1 LKTKAS
7 SNLDSPSYEVFPVGH
22 YLSEYK
28 DKHRIIVR
36 DIESRPIPLP
46 ERLELYEQEMKKLKN
61 QFRKVRQAEYESK
74 SIEVSKGHS
83 CTSKKPGGKK
93 NCGWKCALAPT
104 SDLYTRKEWVRTTG
118 TNKGLQVSASQA
130 CIKMTVSGRGT
141 NKGTV
146 YATFRYRPDVI
157 TKRVERDVFDL
168 FNLIAA
174 NKDVDFSDYVDERQD
189 ETLSFNESLDVE

>member
-1 LKTKAS
+1 
-7 SNLDSPSYEVFPVGH
+7 
-22 YLSEYK
+22 
-28 DKHRIIVR
+28 
-36 DIESRPIPLP
+36 
-46 ERLELYEQEMKKLKN
+46 
-61 QFRKVRQAEYESK
+61 
-74 SIEVSKGHS
+74 
-83 CTSKKPGGKK
+83 
-93 NCGWKCALAPT
+93 
-104 SDLYTRKEWVRTTG
+104 
-118 TNKGLQVSASQA
+118 
-130 CIKMTVSGRGT
+130 MTVSGRGA